1 MGGWKRDLLSPP
13 FPASKRMFCILFLH
27 SPEVNGPLL
36 FSDTKTSTDAV
47 IAKAVILPPLIQFFL
62 PFLPLSPA
70 QQPVWRNSLPRE
82 HKNVPREASYPS
94 LTGHEEAVREP
105 QAGAPRERCGM
116 RAPESG
122 APATTQSL
130 WHPGLPQQPAQAVT
144 RSAHKARRGF
154 FGGEKSQLLRLSL
167 SPQER
172 RCSIF
177 SGFGYQRCA
186 ARLRFQPNQKGMMLR
201 WWL

>member
-36 FSDTKTSTDAV
+36 FSDTKTPTDAV
-47 IAKAVILPPLIQFFL
+47 IAQAIILPPLIQFFL

-105 QAGAPRERCGM
+105 QAGAPREPCGM

-122 APATTQSL
+122 DTRHHPQSL

-154 FGGEKSQLLRLSL
+154 LVERKASSFVSPCCPRREDAPFFRTLDTSAVQPGFVFSQTRK
-167 SPQER
+167 E
-172 RCSIF
+172 
-177 SGFGYQRCA
+177 
-186 ARLRFQPNQKGMMLR
+186 
-201 WWL
+201 

>member
-36 FSDTKTSTDAV
+36 FSDTKTPTDAV

-70 QQPVWRNSLPRE
+70 QQPVWRNSLPGE

-105 QAGAPRERCGM
+105 QVGAPREPCGM

-122 APATTQSL
+122 TPATTPSPCGTQ
-130 WHPGLPQQPAQAVT
+130 GC
-144 RSAHKARRGF
+144 RS
-154 FGGEKSQLLRLSL
+154 SLLRLLPGVLTKLVVVFLVERKASSFV
-167 SPQER
+167 SPYRPR
-172 RCSIF
+172 REDAPFFRALDTSAVQPGFVF
-177 SGFGYQRCA
+177 SQTR
-186 ARLRFQPNQKGMMLR
+186 KE
-201 WWL
+201 